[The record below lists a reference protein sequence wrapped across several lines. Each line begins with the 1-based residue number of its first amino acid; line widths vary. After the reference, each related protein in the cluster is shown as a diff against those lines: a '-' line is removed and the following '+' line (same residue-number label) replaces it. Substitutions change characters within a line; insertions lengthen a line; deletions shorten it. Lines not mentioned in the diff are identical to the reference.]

1 MSETF
6 YQLYKSDLRGTIKGN
21 QRASFISFNEG
32 DYFHES
38 RHSVGILTQFSEH
51 YLSGEKQLEL
61 FSESDSLFILPI
73 EGELSVTT
81 RQQTFK
87 VHPQELFVLCP
98 DQQIQIRNYFPDETT
113 RFYVIQ
119 LHYDTEHTSILSF
132 LPETRNKLIP
142 CYESPELQLSLGIF
156 DGRKDRE
163 INISSYNKTFVTIIN
178 GAFEVQNRLV
188 ETNDSL
194 LTVNCKHL
202 EFEALS
208 ENAVI
213 LVLSF

>member
-1 MSETF
+1 MSEEF
-6 YQLYKSDLRGTIKGN
+6 YQLFKSDLRGKIAGD
-21 QRASFISFNEG
+21 QRTSFITFNEG
-32 DYFHES
+32 AYFHES
-38 RHSVGILTQFSEH
+38 RHPIGMLNQFSEH
-51 YLSGEKQLEL
+51 YLSGEKLVEF
-61 FSESDSLFILPI
+61 FSQSDSLFILPI
-73 EGELSVTT
+73 EGELSINT

-98 DQQIQIRNYFPDETT
+98 DQEVKIGNYFPDETT

-119 LHYDTEHTSILSF
+119 VAYDTEHPSILSF
-132 LPETRNKLIP
+132 LPDNRNKLIP

-156 DGRKDRE
+156 DGRKDHQ
-163 INISSYNKTFVTIIN
+163 INISSHQRTFVTSVN
-178 GAFEVQNRLV
+178 GAFEVQNRLI

-194 LTVNCKHL
+194 LTVNCRHL